1 MDFLHKKTLYVYLLI
16 LCFNP
21 MQLFSGTTGKIVGT
35 AKDAGTGEPLPGVNV
50 IIDGTSMGAATDIDG
65 TYYIIGIPP
74 GEYTLI
80 AMYISYR
87 ETRVTDVE
95 VNVDKTTTI
104 NFELEPETLELS
116 ESIEVVAQRPLV
128 KKDLTSTEA
137 VIDKEMIEAL
147 PVQELSEVVNLQAGV
162 IEGHFRGGRT
172 NEVLYLVNG
181 ISVNDV
187 YSNEYAIEIENNSIQ
202 ELNVISGTFNAEYGR
217 AMSGVV
223 NVVTR
228 DGGQEFEGNISGN
241 VGDYVSSNDDVF
253 WHVDDFNPVMNLQG
267 TLSGPIFSDKLTFF
281 LSGRYYYDSGWLY
294 GSKAFLT
301 SDSTGNLGWTDDDPE
316 QRFFMS
322 HGKWYNYTSE
332 LANELI
338 ENSESVPMNNSLR
351 YTGNLKLTYRLSPVD
366 KINLEGVY
374 QNREYNRYAGDLDH
388 RFRLNPDGNYNYFHW
403 SGTTNLSWNHIFSS
417 SSFMDAFY
425 SYFYTSY
432 EQYVYDNLYD
442 SRYEEKS
449 RLQDTGANAFVSG
462 GQDMWQF
469 RRSTTTHMLKSDFT
483 SQVSFN
489 HLIKT
494 GFEYRQHR
502 LWMHEYEVIPEL
514 PGRIAPT
521 TSFQNNQ
528 YLKYPFEF
536 SAYLQDKMEFEDL
549 VINAGIRYDYF
560 EPDGE
565 IPLDFSD
572 PANSKTRS
580 AEATHQFSPRLGLAY
595 PISATGAFHVSYG
608 HFFQVP
614 NFLYLYTNPQFN
626 IDPLQSSTA
635 PPPESLKNTVGN
647 AELKPQQTTI
657 YEIGLQQQLSS
668 VYAITLTVYFKD
680 IRNLLGTEVLY
691 TINSI
696 RYGRYINR
704 DYGYVRGVTFT
715 FERRFVDGIAANIDY
730 TFQISKGNASDP
742 NNAFLDAESNRETEK
757 VQVPLSWDRTH
768 QLNASINF
776 GQPQDYIFS
785 IVTRFGTG
793 FPYTTQ
799 TRVITP
805 YVENGGRKPSQFIID
820 LYFNKNFNLGKF
832 DTALFLRVFNLLDR
846 RNEVDVYAGTGR
858 ATYSLIPIYTAEEN
872 PRGLNSLDQYLARP
886 HFYGQP
892 RLVQIGLEFNF

>member
-1 MDFLHKKTLYVYLLI
+1 MDFLQLKPFKIFLIILLLI
-16 LCFNP
+16 PLR
-21 MQLFSGTTGKIVGT
+21 LLSGTTGKIVGT
-35 AKDAGTGEPLPGVNV
+35 VKDAVTREALAGVNV
-50 IIDGTSMGAATDIDG
+50 IVDGTAMGAATDIDG

-74 GEYTLI
+74 GEYTVI

-87 ETRVTDVE
+87 ETRVTEVD
-95 VNVDKTTTI
+95 VNVDKTTVI
-104 NFELEPETLELS
+104 DFDLEPETLELS
-116 ESIEVVAQRPLV
+116 ESIQVIAQRPLV

-137 VIDKEMIEAL
+137 TIDKEMIDAL

-162 IEGHFRGGRT
+162 IEGHFRGGRS

-187 YSNEYAIEIENNSIQ
+187 YSNEYAIEVENNSIQ

-228 DGGQEFEGNISGN
+228 DGGQEFEANLSGNI
-241 VGDYVSSNDDVF
+241 GDYVSSIDDAF
-253 WHVDDFNPVMNLQG
+253 WHVNDFNPVINLQG
-267 TLSGPIFSDKLTFF
+267 TLSGPIFSEKLTFF

-294 GSKAFLT
+294 GSKAFLP
-301 SDSTGNLGWTDDDPE
+301 SDSTGSLGWTNDDPE
-316 QRFFMS
+316 KRFFMS
-322 HGKWYNYTSE
+322 HGKWYQYTSE

-338 ENSESVPMNNSLR
+338 NNSEAVPMNSSLR
-351 YTGNLKLTYRLSPVD
+351 YTGNLKLTYKLSPLD
-366 KINLEGVY
+366 KINVEGVY
-374 QNREYNRYAGDLDH
+374 QNRDWNQYTGDLDH
-388 RFRLNPDGNYNYFHW
+388 RFRLNPEGNYNYFQW
-403 SGTTNLSWNHIFSS
+403 SGTTTLSWNHIFSS
-417 SSFMDAFY
+417 SSFLDAFY
-425 SYFYTSY
+425 SYFYTSH
-432 EQYVYDNLYD
+432 EQYVYENIYD
-442 SRYEEKS
+442 PRYEVKS

-469 RRSTTTHMLKSDFT
+469 KRSTTTHMLKADFT

-489 HLIKT
+489 HLIKS
-494 GFEYRQHR
+494 GFEYRRHR
-502 LWMHEYEVIPEL
+502 LWMHEFEVIPEL
-514 PGRIAPT
+514 PNRMAPT
-521 TSFQNNQ
+521 SSFQNNE
-528 YLKYPFEF
+528 YLKYPFEV

-572 PANSKTRS
+572 PTNSETRS
-580 AEATHQFSPRLGLAY
+580 AQATHQFSPRLGLAY

-626 IDPLQSSTA
+626 IDPLQSSLA

-668 VYAITLTVYFKD
+668 IYAITLTVYFKD
-680 IRNLLGTEVLY
+680 IRNLLGTEVLH

-730 TFQISKGNASDP
+730 TFQISRGNASDP

-757 VQVPLSWDRTH
+757 VQVPLDWDRHH
-768 QLNASINF
+768 QLNASLNF
-776 GQPQDYIFS
+776 GQPKDYIFS
-785 IVTRFGTG
+785 VVTRFGTG

-820 LYFNKNFNLGKF
+820 LYFNKNFNLGSF
-832 DTALFLRVFNLLDR
+832 DTAFFIRVFNLLDT
-846 RNEVDVYAGTGR
+846 RNEVNVYPGTGR

-886 HFYGQP
+886 HFYSKP
-892 RLVQIGLEFNF
+892 RLVQLGLEFNF